1 MKKWLQNFLEL
12 DKLFIGV
19 QELDNQNKVLLNH
32 TIDLN
37 NKLVPNDSI
46 QLSTALQTL
55 NNKVDEL
62 IPVKNEFSP
71 SDLAINDVLGN
82 LVLNFSLKGKD
93 EVDLTKAK
101 RIQGAALF
109 GTSTL
114 NISAFQGISQNLF
127 YATANPSTLMTLNSG
142 VGSAVMS
149 SSGIVDKLHL

>member
-101 RIQGAALF
+101 RIQGAALV

-114 NISAFQGISQNLF
+114 NIAAFQGISQNLF